1 MREETNNRVTMC
13 GTISSKPTF
22 NHEVYT
28 EKFYNFNVE
37 IKRLSENT
45 DTIRCVISDRLVDVS
60 KFDEGSQVKITGKL
74 RTFNERK
81 GENGKAFLQVYVFV
95 DSIEDVEEVKTLN
108 NVYLDGFVCK
118 KPTYRNTASGR
129 EITDVLVAVNRPYG
143 KSDYIP
149 CICWGRDAR
158 YVSSEVE
165 VGQPIR
171 IKGRIQSRDYIKR
184 ISDTETITKTA
195 YEVSASVVETCFKE
209 EETEE

>member
-1 MREETNNRVTMC
+1 MREQTKNQVTIC

-74 RTFNERK
+74 RTFNEK
-81 GENGKAFLQVYVFV
+81 KENEKVSLQVYVFV
-95 DSIEDVEEVKTLN
+95 DSIEEIEEIKTIN
-108 NVYLDGFVCK
+108 SVYLDGFVCK
-118 KPTYRNTASGR
+118 KPTYRQTLSGR
-129 EITDVLVAVNRPYG
+129 EIADILVAVNRPYG

-158 YVSSEVE
+158 YVSNEVE

-171 IKGRIQSRDYIKR
+171 IKGRIQSREYIKK
-184 ISDTETITKTA
+184 ISDTESITRTA
-195 YEVSASVVETCFKE
+195 YEVSASVVETGFEDIE
-209 EETEE
+209 E